1 MLRSPVRIRSG
12 PQRKNVDFAKQNLTF
27 NAVSH
32 TLVLRIVPIKSG
44 LLSRQDCES
53 LINNLLIVSSIYIG
67 QMEDTGFFEL

>member
-1 MLRSPVRIRSG
+1 
-12 PQRKNVDFAKQNLTF
+12 
-27 NAVSH
+27 
-32 TLVLRIVPIKSG
+32 LRIVPIKSG